1 MTSISHTASRTILAT
16 PRAIFRA
23 FTDPEALANWRA
35 PAGMSAEVHC
45 FDPRQGG
52 GYRMVLR
59 YEDSTGATGKT
70 SSMTDVVKARFLEIE
85 PDTRIVEAIIFES
98 DNPIFAGTMTLTT
111 TMVAVNGGTKVSFV
125 AEDVPEGISEEEHRR
140 GMESS
145 LKNLANLLE

>member
-35 PAGMSAEVHC
+35 PAGMSAEVQS

-59 YEDSTGATGKT
+59 YKDSTGATGKT
-70 SSMTDVVKARFLEIE
+70 SSVTDVVKARFLEIE
-85 PDTRIVEAIIFES
+85 PEKRIVEAIIFES

-111 TMVAVNGGTKVSFV
+111 TMVAVNGGTKVCFV